1 MYIVTDHDEIDLAY
15 PLPPD
20 VVAALAAVIR
30 DEREQEDEEWAAF
43 LAREKVG
50 SGGVE
55 SEGVESEGVES
66 GGVEESTHPLPHSP
80 TPPLTTRV
88 CERCGAAF
96 VPTKDN
102 QKYCSPECAHR
113 AELARYACRDLK
125 SEEAWR
131 TAKRERKRERERM
144 RARLAERDAAYER
157 EFGSAAQTGA
167 VRGRVAGGSFRGFP
181 RVSSQ
186 SYYC

>member
-43 LAREKVG
+43 IARQEPCEMENVKCKM
-50 SGGVE
+50 E
-55 SEGVESEGVES
+55 N
-66 GGVEESTHPLPHSP
+66 ESTPVGRDDPIAPP
-80 TPPLTTRV
+80 TPVGADHRAARV
-88 CERCGAAF
+88 CERCGAAY

-181 RVSSQ
+181 LVSSM
-186 SYYC
+186 SYYG

>member
-1 MYIVTDHDEIDLAY
+1 MDIVTDHDEIDLAY

-43 LAREKVG
+43 IARQEPCEMENVKCKMENERTPVG
-50 SGGVE
+50 RDD
-55 SEGVESEGVES
+55 
-66 GGVEESTHPLPHSP
+66 PIAPP
-80 TPPLTTRV
+80 TPVGADHRAARV

-102 QKYCSPECAHR
+102 QKYCSPECAR
-113 AELARYACRDLK
+113 KAERARYESRHPKPRKTLW
-125 SEEAWR
+125 EIIHEQ
-131 TAKRERKRERERM
+131 KRERERM

-181 RVSSQ
+181 LVSSM
-186 SYYC
+186 SYYG

>member
-1 MYIVTDHDEIDLAY
+1 MDIVSDYDEFDLAY

-43 LAREKVG
+43 IARQEPCEMENVKCKMENERTPVG
-50 SGGVE
+50 CDD
-55 SEGVESEGVES
+55 
-66 GGVEESTHPLPHSP
+66 PIAPP
-80 TPPLTTRV
+80 TPVGADHRV

-113 AELARYACRDLK
+113 AELARYACRDQK

-167 VRGRVAGGSFRGFP
+167 VRGRVAGGSSRAFP
-181 RVSSQ
+181 LVSSQ